1 MHKLFFLQINHLKKQ
16 LDAID
21 TLKRR
26 QKIKS
31 DFVKH
36 ENNKNYKAEYDRLLF
51 DLSRTNTPHDVKTQ
65 LDRRARVLR
74 DLYDDSEETKKVV
87 FKQLKL

>member
-51 DLSRTNTPHDVKTQ
+51 DLSRTNTPHDVNTQ
-65 LDRRARVLR
+65 LDRMARV
-74 DLYDDSEETKKVV
+74 S
-87 FKQLKL
+87 

>member
-65 LDRRARVLR
+65 LDRRARVFER
-74 DLYDDSEETKKVV
+74 
-87 FKQLKL
+87 FI

>member
-1 MHKLFFLQINHLKKQ
+1 MKIIKK
-16 LDAID
+16 
-21 TLKRR
+21 
-26 QKIKS
+26 
-31 DFVKH
+31 
-36 ENNKNYKAEYDRLLF
+36 YKAEYDRLLF

-87 FKQLKL
+87 LKQLKL